1 VIRATSHLSSTLGP
15 LFTIVIGA
23 ALILVAVTYL
33 GKLLKQLMV
42 GRARDVLTKAVGRN
56 AYLAMASGVGVTILV
71 GVL

>member
-42 GRARDVLTKAVGRN
+42 GRARAVLTKAVGRN